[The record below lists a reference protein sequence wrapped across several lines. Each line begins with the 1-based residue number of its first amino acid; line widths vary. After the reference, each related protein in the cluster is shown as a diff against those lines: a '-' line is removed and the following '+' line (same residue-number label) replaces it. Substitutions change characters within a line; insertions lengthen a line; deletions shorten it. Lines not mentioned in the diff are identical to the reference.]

1 MFFTQASYAQGS
13 GSDNSLLIY
22 SLIGLGVV
30 LVIGAILS
38 LTDNLMQ
45 VEAKQAG
52 MDTSKENFSL
62 FPDLGSLIKGDQPA
76 HTKGASYKKLKKGFS
91 INLSGKINDNTIHDA
106 SVNRYAVRPTNFRGI
121 APIPKMLVEEGAEV
135 KAGDELFYDKSNP
148 SIKYVAPVSGEVV
161 EVKRGAKRAI
171 TEVIILA
178 DKDITYRKH
187 EVPSLDGER
196 SAIVDFLMESGAW
209 THLVQ
214 RPFDIVADPTE
225 TPKNVFI
232 STFDTSPLAL
242 DLNVVVDGQEESFQ
256 KGISVLSAL
265 TSGSVHLGLNGDKEN
280 LPHAAFTGAADAE
293 KHYFAGPHPA
303 GNVGVQM
310 HHTDPINPTDVVW
323 TLKVEDVI
331 TIGKLFLTGEYHA
344 ERIVGV
350 AGTQVVQPKMYRT
363 YLGASIGDLTADN
376 IADGNNRIISGN
388 VLTGR
393 TVDGDDFL
401 DARSNVVSV
410 IKEGNEHELFGWL
423 LPIKPRPSISKTFPN
438 FLMPGMEFEASSNTH
453 GEKRA
458 FVVTGQYESV
468 LPMDIYPQ
476 HLMKS
481 IMANDF
487 ERMEGLGLAEM
498 SEEDIA
504 LCEFVCTSKMPL
516 QEILREGLDTM
527 RDQM

>member
-1 MFFTQASYAQGS
+1 M
-13 GSDNSLLIY
+13 
-22 SLIGLGVV
+22 
-30 LVIGAILS
+30 IGAILS

-62 FPDLGSLIKGDQPA
+62 FPDLGSIIKGDQPA
-76 HTKGASYKKLKKGFS
+76 HTKGASYKKLKKGYS
-91 INLSGKINDNTIHDA
+91 INLSGKISDGVIHDA
-106 SVNRYAVRPTNFRGI
+106 PVNRFAVRPPNFRGI
-121 APIPKMLVEEGAEV
+121 APIPKMAVEEGEEV
-135 KAGDELFYDKSNP
+135 KAGDELFFDKGNP

-161 EVKRGAKRAI
+161 EIKRGAKRAI
-171 TEVIILA
+171 SEVIILA
-178 DKDITYRKH
+178 DKEIKYKKH
-187 EVPSLDGER
+187 DVPSLDSDR
-196 SAIVDFLMESGAW
+196 SVLVDFLMESGVW
-209 THLVQ
+209 THIVQ
-214 RPFDIVADPTE
+214 RPFDVVADPSE
-225 TPKNVFI
+225 TPKNIFI

-242 DLNVVVDGQEESFQ
+242 DLNVVVDGHEAAFQ
-256 KGISVLSAL
+256 QGITALSVL
-265 TSGSVHLGLNGDKEN
+265 TSGSVHLGLNGDKNNRPHTVYAGAEN
-280 LPHAAFTGAADAE
+280 AE
-293 KHYFAGPHPA
+293 KHYFSGPHPA
-303 GNVGVQM
+303 GNVGVQI
-310 HHTDPINPTDVVW
+310 HHTDPISPTDVVW

-344 ERIVGV
+344 DRIVGV
-350 AGTQVVQPKMYRT
+350 AGTQVLQPAMYKT
-363 YLGASIGDLTADN
+363 YLGASIGDLTAEN
-376 IADGNNRIISGN
+376 LAEGNNRIISGN

-393 TVDGDDFL
+393 TVDGEDFL

-423 LPIKPRPSISKTFPN
+423 LPLKPRPSISKTFPN
-438 FLMPGMEFEASSNTH
+438 FLMPGLEFEGNSNTH

-476 HLMKS
+476 HLVKS